1 VKQVTL
7 ALAVTLLAGCP
18 PLPQG
23 IDQTFEAGVAAGYAQ
38 AQDDIEQLRTELAR
52 LTVDVDALQAELDVT
67 HALADENEA
76 RVSEVEDRV
85 DSADLALLTLSTDL
99 DVLTFDALRTDDL
112 EIYPNETESADG
124 GAYYALPDDGAW
136 HQLEL
141 VETGCRFV
149 YVKLKIRATAVGGD
163 VDTVRRRE
171 LGPGGCAGRGGR
183 GAVRRARIAASHV
196 HRRPE
201 PRAGRRGLRLG
212 RHGGGARSVRP
223 AHAARRGR
231 GRQRA
236 HHRSG
241 GPPGLHSLSGAVVQ
255 ITAR

>member
-1 VKQVTL
+1 MKQVTL

-163 VDTVRRRE
+163 VDTVRAIWYAVGNSG
-171 LGPGGCAGRGGR
+171 LGDVPVVEGAAPFGGR
-183 GAVRRARIAASHV
+183 GSLLHTFTDALSPEQAGVAYAWVDMEAERDLFVLLTPPDAVGVGNALTTAAVAH
-196 HRRPE
+196 
-201 PRAGRRGLRLG
+201 LG
-212 RHGGGARSVRP
+212 CIR
-223 AHAARRGR
+223 
-231 GRQRA
+231 
-236 HHRSG
+236 
-241 GPPGLHSLSGAVVQ
+241 
-255 ITAR
+255 